1 MAPAATN
8 DLNCWTTGLSYDYCC
23 QPEKGLS
30 PKEKGNAI
38 CWDAMFTYQ
47 RCCHTFA
54 MSDEDEYMLTLSK
67 KNASLEDEGFSSEQ
81 IMEEEYACAT
91 ELFQQYKYEVNVWY
105 NRNSTHWT
113 FLQTNSY
120 IINKFHHVFRVCAP
134 AAITSILIKLESIY
148 FREPRIFD

>member
-1 MAPAATN
+1 
-8 DLNCWTTGLSYDYCC
+8 
-23 QPEKGLS
+23 
-30 PKEKGNAI
+30 
-38 CWDAMFTYQ
+38 
-47 RCCHTFA
+47 
-54 MSDEDEYMLTLSK
+54 MSDEDEYMLALSK
-67 KNASLEDEGFSSEQ
+67 KNTSLEDEGFSAEQ

-148 FREPRIFD
+148 FREPRIFDWTYRLFSEKFTEAVAIGRISQMHFDNGWPIRVGLKRVLDLR